1 MAKKI
6 LSPGQKK
13 RRWIIAIMVVLTLA
27 VAAVIACLPTAAEQ
41 EARQLEQ
48 AHETATA
55 TLTAVTDEVSEYTG
69 RKGRKVTEH
78 DYAADYDFILEGEQ
92 LSGHSPLSAAEYEA
106 LNEGDAIEIW
116 FPKGQPE
123 LAMPKLV
130 ADRLAVST
138 PVDRLRPYI
147 SWILP
152 AAAALT
158 TLLLF
163 LFGREPKGVLPE
175 GFYTENSWLDV
186 DDKYLVYLTES
197 HLYSITIG
205 KNEVGAIQKLYQ
217 NGAAIDKLLA
227 EAGGKHVSIPLAAIS
242 EVESHFHKDTLEVT
256 YVVDGK
262 TDYETLEFLNP
273 AVKRHA
279 AEQIGK
285 ALPPHLNREDVQ
297 KGRLQSAL
305 PALIV
310 SLLLGA
316 AIYFVHSTL
325 VHIIAVLLLL
335 WCLKVILTRLLRPV
349 ALTRW
354 SLPVAPKPAELVS

>member
-13 RRWIIAIMVVLTLA
+13 RRWIIAIMTVLTLGVSA
-27 VAAVIACLPTAAEQ
+27 LIGCIPTAAEQ
-41 EARQLEQ
+41 EARQLEKN
-48 AHETATA
+48 HDTATA
-55 TLTAVTDEVSEYTG
+55 TLTTMTDKVSEYTG

-78 DYAADYDFILEGEQ
+78 DYSADYDFALQGEQ
-92 LSGHSPLSAAEYEA
+92 VSGHAELSAAEYEA
-106 LNEGDAIEIW
+106 LNEGDQIEIW
-116 FPKGQPE
+116 FPKEQPT
-123 LAMPKLV
+123 LSMPKLV

-138 PVDRLRPYI
+138 PIDRLRPYI

-158 TLLLF
+158 MLMLF

-186 DDKYLVYLTES
+186 EDKYLVYLTDS
-197 HLYSITIG
+197 HLYSISIG

-217 NGAAIDKLLA
+217 NGAPIDKLLA
-227 EAGGKHVSIPLAAIS
+227 EAGGKHIAIPLAAIS
-242 EVESHFHKDTLEVT
+242 EVESHFHKDTLNIS
-256 YVVDGK
+256 YVLEGK
-262 TDYETLEFLNP
+262 TDYESLEFLNP

-285 ALPPHLNREDVQ
+285 ALPTNFNREDVQ
-297 KGRLQSAL
+297 KGRIQSAL
-305 PALIV
+305 PALVV
-310 SLLLGA
+310 SLVLGA

-325 VHIIAVLLLL
+325 VDIIAILLLV
-335 WCLKVILTRLLRPV
+335 WCLKVVLTRLLRPV

-354 SLPVAPKPAELVS
+354 SLPAAAKPAELVS

>member
-13 RRWIIAIMVVLTLA
+13 RRWIIAIMVSLTLA
-27 VAAVIACLPTAAEQ
+27 VSALIACLPTAAER
-41 EARQLEQ
+41 EARMLEQ
-48 AHETATA
+48 SHDMATA

-69 RKGRKVTEH
+69 RKGRRMTEH
-78 DYAADYDFILEGEQ
+78 DYSADYDFALQGEQ
-92 LSGHSPLSAAEYEA
+92 LSGHAALSAAEYRA
-106 LNEGDAIEIW
+106 LNEGEQIEIW
-116 FPKGQPE
+116 FPKDQPA
-123 LAMPKLV
+123 LSMPKMV

-138 PVDRLRPYI
+138 PIDRLSPYI
-147 SWILP
+147 RWILP

-158 TLLLF
+158 TLMLF

-186 DDKYLVYLTES
+186 DDKYLVYLTDD
-197 HLYSITIG
+197 HLYSISIG
-205 KNEVGAIQKLYQ
+205 KNEVGAIQRLYQ
-217 NGAAIDKLLA
+217 NGATIDKLLA

-285 ALPPHLNREDVQ
+285 ALPPHMNREDVQ

-310 SLLLGA
+310 SLVLGA

-325 VHIIAVLLLL
+325 VHIIAILLLL
-335 WCLKVILTRLLRPV
+335 WCLKVVLTRLLRPV